1 MTPSLREMIQK
12 KLIINTWIFM
22 RFLFLLIPLTLA
34 TMCEFNYS
42 KLAYCRLRVVPHFS
56 SGIVERAKRERA
68 WKLTHARKGD
78 TRKGERKMCR
88 LFLRGLI
95 FTRVLLGL
103 LSLRKNGGLLVVYAC
118 CAKKVY
124 SSNYGMYSGSR
135 FFSSKGIASL
145 IRQKMILYHVQLI
158 NIM

>member
-22 RFLFLLIPLTLA
+22 RPLFLLIPLTLA
-34 TMCEFNYS
+34 TMCKFNYS

-124 SSNYGMYSGSR
+124 SSNYMYSGSG

-145 IRQKMILYHVQLI
+145 IRQKMILYQVQLI